1 MLECL
6 KTFKGLSHRC
16 ENIAEIDG
24 VLYIDDSKGTN
35 VGATVAALNGLGVA
49 GRKNLVLIAG
59 GQAKDQD
66 FAALKPAAAKFVKQ
80 AYLFGADGDQIASVL
95 DDVCETMLVDSLDQA
110 VSLASS
116 VAEPGDMVLL
126 SPACASFDMFSGFE
140 ERGRCFQQAVDSLKQ
155 SGGGQLCN

>member
-1 MLECL
+1 M
-6 KTFKGLSHRC
+6 
-16 ENIAEIDG
+16 
-24 VLYIDDSKGTN
+24 
-35 VGATVAALNGLGVA
+35 
-49 GRKNLVLIAG
+49 
-59 GQAKDQD
+59 
-66 FAALKPAAAKFVKQ
+66 
-80 AYLFGADGDQIASVL
+80 IASVL